1 MSYKVVLLVVVLI
14 SPLALYPLLRNSTP
28 PPPLVIPADGPG
40 REVDKNEQL
49 TNEEMAKQKPV
60 EFLEFCLA
68 EYEKKVTTGYR
79 CHFIKQERVKG
90 NLREPEKLRVNF
102 RTDPF
107 SVHMYWLEG
116 ADLCQATL
124 YVQGENDGRLLARS
138 MLFGIPGPIVA
149 RPLDA
154 KDVQSTSRFPITEF
168 GMKAGMLSTLNS
180 MKKAKTNNTL
190 HVSYEGIEKLEK
202 VGGRPCYKLV
212 RSPYQPPEEDNINK
226 LTIWIDCDTLMQ
238 VGSDLRDVDGELI
251 AEYYFRDIELNPKF
265 DDKQFTRAAL

>member
-1 MSYKVVLLVVVLI
+1 MSYKVVLLAVVLI
-14 SPLALYPLLRNSTP
+14 SPLALYPLLRDSTP
-28 PPPLVIPADGPG
+28 PPPLVIPEGKGP
-40 REVDKNEQL
+40 RDVNKEEKL
-49 TNEEMAKQKPV
+49 TNEELAKKKPV

-102 RTDPF
+102 RAKPF

-116 ADLCQATL
+116 ADLCQASM
-124 YVQGENDGRLLARS
+124 YVEGENDGRLLARS

-154 KDVQSTSRFPITEF
+154 KDVQSTSRFPISQF
-168 GMKAGMLSTLNS
+168 GMKAGMESTLAS
-180 MKKAKTNNTL
+180 MKKAKAKGTL
-190 HVSYEGIEKLEK
+190 HVSYEGIESPEK

-212 RSPYQPPEEDNINK
+212 RTPYDPP
-226 LTIWIDCDTLMQ
+226 
-238 VGSDLRDVDGELI
+238 
-251 AEYYFRDIELNPKF
+251 
-265 DDKQFTRAAL
+265 